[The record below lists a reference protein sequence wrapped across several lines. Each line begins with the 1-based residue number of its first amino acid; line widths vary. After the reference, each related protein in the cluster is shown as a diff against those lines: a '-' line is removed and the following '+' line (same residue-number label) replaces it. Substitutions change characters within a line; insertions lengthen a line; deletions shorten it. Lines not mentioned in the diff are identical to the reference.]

1 MINTEWQLLLIPDKS
16 PRDPF
21 FSVQSSRCIVF
32 LVLNFLKKKKATH
45 KSFFFFFY
53 FMKWILYCVRRKGK
67 VHKLYTHCFANTI
80 IRVCTDH
87 CFVGLNNCLLVIAVF
102 PGFPPPFLPSLFLFL
117 LLLLLQISASHST
130 GDWFEHLV
138 KLPQAFGIPVHTA
151 LQRVSFCTEKK
162 MWFNKPQL
170 PCSLTLGL
178 LEFLIWIKLTLDN
191 CVLSGIFKN

>member
-32 LVLNFLKKKKATH
+32 LVLNFLKKKKTTH
-45 KSFFFFFY
+45 KSFFFFFFY

-102 PGFPPPFLPSLFLFL
+102 PGFPPPFSPLSSSSSSSFSYRYQQVIPLGIGLNTWLNCHRLLGFLSILPYRGCLSVLKKKCDLINHNFL
-117 LLLLLQISASHST
+117 
-130 GDWFEHLV
+130 
-138 KLPQAFGIPVHTA
+138 VH
-151 LQRVSFCTEKK
+151 
-162 MWFNKPQL
+162 
-170 PCSLTLGL
+170 
-178 LEFLIWIKLTLDN
+178 
-191 CVLSGIFKN
+191 

>member
-32 LVLNFLKKKKATH
+32 LVLNFQKKKRTTQKIFL
-45 KSFFFFFY
+45 FFF

-87 CFVGLNNCLLVIAVF
+87 CFVGLNNCLLVIA
-102 PGFPPPFLPSLFLFL
+102 GFSCFLFFFSFFSSSSFSPLSSSSSSSFSYRYQQAISLGIGLNTWLNCHRL
-117 LLLLLQISASHST
+117 LGFLST
-130 GDWFEHLV
+130 LPYRGRLSVLKKKCDLINHNFLV
-138 KLPQAFGIPVHTA
+138 H
-151 LQRVSFCTEKK
+151 
-162 MWFNKPQL
+162 
-170 PCSLTLGL
+170 
-178 LEFLIWIKLTLDN
+178 
-191 CVLSGIFKN
+191 